1 MKRISVLIFAAILTL
16 HAWGQAQKP
25 VRPTDSGG
33 PLMAEQAV
41 FDVQS
46 YDIALNVFPHLK
58 SISGITTMIA
68 KTVIPTNVIAL
79 DLDTPYKI
87 EKISDGHTDLRY
99 QRKEGRIWIWF
110 PQTKQVGDQI
120 KTVISYAGS
129 PRVAPNPPWIGG
141 FIWTKTPS
149 GADWVSV
156 ALQNDGAD
164 LLFPCKDH
172 PSDKPATATMHITVP
187 AELVATGPGKFMGTN
202 LPYDKYMTYHWR
214 MTNPISN
221 YSIVFNAAPY
231 KTVYDS
237 YQSISGDTL
246 PIVFYV
252 LPEDLGKAPSLV
264 AEQKKY
270 LAFYEKYL
278 GPYPFRTQ
286 KVGIVQTPHLGMEHS
301 TNIAYGNR
309 FRYDADGMDWL
320 LLHEFGHEWWANL
333 VTCTDWRD
341 FWVHEGFQSYMD
353 TLYQEHL
360 HGKAAYLA
368 AMKQRIPGLNNMQ
381 PVAPREPKI
390 SYQVYYLP
398 RNYTSSDGDIYDKGA
413 LILHALRYLIGDEAF
428 FKALHHMA
436 YPTKEMETFT
446 DGRQERL
453 VNTDDFLTIAEQD
466 SGMKLDWFFEVYLRQ
481 PKLPRLVTTKT
492 GNTMSLRWET
502 PNNLP
507 FPMPIDVVISG
518 KTQRLEMKN
527 GRATLSVPAGTQP
540 AIDPDG
546 WVLKAV
552 DRPTP

>member
-1 MKRISVLIFAAILTL
+1 MKHIIAVFFTLTISLHVL
-16 HAWGQAQKP
+16 GQGQKP
-25 VRPTDSGG
+25 IHPTDTGG
-33 PLMAEQAV
+33 PLVVEQAA

-46 YDIALNVFPHLK
+46 YEVSINVFPETK
-58 SISGITTMIA
+58 SISGSTVMIA
-68 KTVIPTNVIAL
+68 KTVIPTNVIVL
-79 DLDTPYKI
+79 DLDTPYNL
-87 EKISDGHTDLRY
+87 ENVGDGANNSLKY
-99 QRKEGRIWIWF
+99 QRKEGKIWIWF
-110 PQTKQVGDQI
+110 PATKQVGDEI
-120 KTVISYAGS
+120 KTVIRYAGT

-141 FIWTKTPS
+141 FIWAKTPS
-149 GADWVSV
+149 GADWISV

-172 PSDKPATATMHITVP
+172 PSDKPASAIMHVSVP
-187 AELVATGPGKFMGTN
+187 NGLVATGPGKFEGTTKPN
-202 LPYDKYMTYHWR
+202 DMYTTYNWR

-231 KTVYDS
+231 KTIEDS
-237 YQSISGDTL
+237 YKSISGETL

-252 LPEDLGKAPSLV
+252 LPEDLAKAPSLV
-264 AEQKKY
+264 SEQKKY

-286 KVGIVQTPHLGMEHS
+286 KVGIVETPHLGMEHS
-301 TNIAYGNR
+301 TDIAYGNQ
-309 FRYDADGMDWL
+309 FRYDKDGMDWL

-341 FWVHEGFQSYMD
+341 FWIHEGFQSYMD

-360 HGKAAYLA
+360 HGKAAYLT
-368 AMKQRIPGLNNMQ
+368 AMKGRLRGLHNMQ

-398 RNYTSSDGDIYDKGA
+398 PDYVNADNDIYGKGA

-436 YPTKEMETFT
+436 YPTKEMESYT

-453 VNTDDFLTIAEQD
+453 VNTDDFLTIAEKD
-466 SGMKLDWFFEVYLRQ
+466 SGMKLDWFFELYLRQ
-481 PKLPRLVTTKT
+481 PKLPKLVTQTT
-492 GNTMSLRWET
+492 GTTLNLRWET

-507 FPMPIDVVISG
+507 FLMPIDVMVNG
-518 KTQRLEMKN
+518 KAQRVEMKN
-527 GRATLSVPAGTQP
+527 GQGTMTLPTGMTPV
-540 AIDPDG
+540 IDPDG
-546 WVLKAV
+546 WVLRA
-552 DRPTP
+552 P